1 MNATP
6 VRIVMVAGEASGDLL
21 GSHVIAALKE
31 RYPQAEFF
39 GIGGPKMI
47 GQGFDSW
54 VPQERLAVH
63 GLVEVLKHL
72 PGLVALRRE
81 LVRRIAARRPH
92 LFLGIDS
99 PDFNLGLE
107 KQLRRR
113 GITTAHLVSPTVW
126 AWRAGRIKT

>member
-92 LFLGIDS
+92 
-99 PDFNLGLE
+99 
-107 KQLRRR
+107 RRR
-113 GITTAHLVSPTVW
+113 GEPAGLRPRHQAPAAHQRRRDRP
-126 AWRAGRIKT
+126 AGEGAHRRSRLGPA